1 MKKKFLSLMMAAAV
15 VATTSVSAF
24 ASEQGNVREDAESSS
39 PTTEAVSGGVI
50 NGEDNKAYTTDV
62 TITGD
67 VADDDGKT
75 KPGTLSVTVPT
86 TATFAVSNKGELTGS
101 KIKIINNGSQKIDVF
116 AYKFKDRNGTSG
128 INIVGENRFDTT
140 PDQIEQI
147 VRNEI
152 SLKLTGN
159 SNTAY
164 FKSSD
169 SDDDGVYSNREL
181 SASNKVTKDLDYKIA
196 YVPALG
202 EEELTLS
209 GKAGKKRSGINEAIS
224 EDFTLVLKI
233 KKSTD
238 SK

>member
-24 ASEQGNVREDAESSS
+24 AEEQGNVRDDAESSS
-39 PTTEAVSGGVI
+39 PTIEAVSGGVI
-50 NGEDNKAYTTDV
+50 NGEDNKEYTTDV
-62 TITGD
+62 TIKGD
-67 VADDDGKT
+67 VADDEGKT

-101 KIKIINNGSQKIDVF
+101 KIKITNKGSQKIDVF
-116 AYKFKDRNGTSG
+116 AYKFKDRNGARG
-128 INIVGENRFDTT
+128 INIVGENTFDNIT
-140 PDQIEQI
+140 PEEMARIE
-147 VRNEI
+147 RNQI

-159 SNTAY
+159 LNTAY

-169 SDDDGVYSNREL
+169 SDDDGIYSKEDL
-181 SASNKVTKDLDYKIA
+181 TGKVTKDMNYKIA

-209 GKAGKKRSGINEAIS
+209 GKAGKKRDGINEAIN

-233 KKSTD
+233 KKSVD
-238 SK
+238 

>member
-24 ASEQGNVREDAESSS
+24 ALPEGDSHDVNSSS
-39 PTTEAVSGGVI
+39 PTIEAVSGGVI
-50 NGEDNKAYTTDV
+50 NGEDNKEYTTDV

-67 VADDDGKT
+67 VADDGGKT

-86 TATFAVSNKGELTGS
+86 TATFAVSNDGELTGS
-101 KIKIINNGSQKIDVF
+101 KIKITNNSNQKIDVF

-128 INIVGENRFDTT
+128 INIVGEDTFAT
-140 PDQIEQI
+140 RPEEIE
-147 VRNEI
+147 RKKI

-169 SDDDGVYSNREL
+169 LEDDGIYSNENL
-181 SASNKVTKDLDYKIA
+181 TPSTKITKDSDYKIA
-196 YVPALG
+196 YVPASG
-202 EEELTLS
+202 KEELTLS
-209 GKAGKKRSGINEAIS
+209 GKAGKNKTGISEAIS

-233 KKSTD
+233 KKSVD
-238 SK
+238 KK

>member
-24 ASEQGNVREDAESSS
+24 AEEQGNVRDDAESSS
-39 PTTEAVSGGVI
+39 PTIEAVSGGVI
-50 NGEDNKAYTTDV
+50 NGEDNKEYTTDV
-62 TITGD
+62 TIKGD

-101 KIKIINNGSQKIDVF
+101 KIKITNNGSQKIDVF
-116 AYKFKDRNGTSG
+116 AYKFKDRNGARG
-128 INIVGENRFDTT
+128 INIVGEDTFDIT
-140 PDQIEQI
+140 PEEMARIE
-147 VRNEI
+147 RNQI

-159 SNTAY
+159 SNTVY

-169 SDDDGVYSNREL
+169 SDDDGMYSKENL
-181 SASNKVTKDLDYKIA
+181 TGKVTKDMNYKIA

-202 EEELTLS
+202 EKELTLS
-209 GKAGKKRSGINEAIS
+209 GKAGKKINGINEAIN

-233 KKSTD
+233 KKSVD
-238 SK
+238 

>member
-24 ASEQGNVREDAESSS
+24 ALQSEGGSQDVNSSS
-39 PTTEAVSGGVI
+39 PTIESVPDGVI
-50 NGEDNKAYTTDV
+50 NGEDNKEYTTDV

-67 VADDDGKT
+67 VADDKGHT

-86 TATFAVSNKGELTGS
+86 TATFAVSNTGELTGS
-101 KIKIINNGSQKIDVF
+101 KIKITNSGSQKIDVF

-128 INIVGENRFDTT
+128 INIVEESTFDTN
-140 PDQIEQI
+140 PQEID
-147 VRNEI
+147 RNKI

-164 FKSSD
+164 FKSAD
-169 SDDDGVYSNREL
+169 SDEDGIYSDKNL
-181 SASNKVTKDLDYKIA
+181 GSSQKVTKDLNYKIA
-196 YVPALG
+196 YVPAG
-202 EEELTLS
+202 GKEELALS
-209 GKAGKKRSGINEAIS
+209 GKAGKKPTGISDPMS

-233 KKSTD
+233 KKSVD
-238 SK
+238 

>member
-24 ASEQGNVREDAESSS
+24 AAT
-39 PTTEAVSGGVI
+39 PEAVAGGVI
-50 NGEDNKAYTTDV
+50 NGEDNKEYTTDV

-67 VADDDGKT
+67 VANDAGNT

-101 KIKIINNGSQKIDVF
+101 KITITNNGSQKIDVF

-128 INIVGENRFDTT
+128 INIVEENTFDTT
-140 PDQIEQI
+140 PDQID
-147 VRNEI
+147 RNKI

-164 FKSSD
+164 FKSAD
-169 SDDDGVYSNREL
+169 SDEDGIYSNGNL
-181 SASNKVTKDLDYKIA
+181 SEKITTASNYKIA
-196 YVPALG
+196 YVPASG
-202 EEELTLS
+202 QEELTLS
-209 GKAGKKRSGINEAIS
+209 GKAGKKTSGISEAIS

-233 KKSTD
+233 KKSVD
-238 SK
+238 